1 MEGELMIC
9 PYCGGETHDGSKFCE
24 ECGRKLPQ
32 NNNYK
37 ADTLVK
43 SSEAVFAIGAA
54 AREARL
60 TADYSG
66 VEQLSRRGYNCAII
80 AVLLWGLIVNAVLCA
95 TVGNVY
101 RLMNPVLFLIL
112 YFVCCFAGIY
122 IAGRSR
128 NPLVSFLGY
137 NMIVVPFGLTVSTL
151 VEAYGGINSQV
162 VRDAFIYTTLISV
175 GMLGTSI
182 AFPELFKNLG
192 GALLGC
198 LIGLIVCEVV
208 LLLFRVDQ
216 IVTDWIAAGLF
227 SLYIAYDIHRSQQ
240 FTPTLD
246 NAVDCALDIYM
257 DIANLF
263 IRLLRIMSKSKKE

>member
-1 MEGELMIC
+1 MTC
-9 PYCGGETHDGSKFCE
+9 PYCGGETKSGSKFCE
-24 ECGRKLPQ
+24 ECGRPLAQ
-32 NNNYK
+32 NSQK
-37 ADTLVK
+37 IDTLTN
-43 SSEAVFAIGAA
+43 SSQAVFAIGAA

-60 TADYSG
+60 NADYSG

-80 AVLLWGLIVNAVLCA
+80 AVLLWGLIVNVILCA
-95 TVGNVY
+95 TVGDVY
-101 RLMNPVLFLIL
+101 RLINPALFLIL
-112 YFVCCFAGIY
+112 YLVCSFAGIY

-151 VEAYGGINSQV
+151 VEAYGGIGSQV
-162 VRDAFIYTTLISV
+162 VRDAFIYTALITA
-175 GMLGTSI
+175 GMLCATV
-182 AFPELFKNLG
+182 AFPEMFKNLG

-208 LLLFRVDQ
+208 LLILRIDQ
-216 IVTDWIAAGLF
+216 VVTDWIAAGLF
-227 SLYIAYDIHRSQQ
+227 SVYIAYDIHRSQQ

-263 IRLLRIMSKSKKE
+263 IRLLRVLSKSKKD